1 AACEAGRALVRAADG
16 MQPAGG
22 GVAAG
27 ERDVDGLGGQPRVE
41 SGGVE
46 RDLAV
51 GQRGAD
57 GVAGAVARRARRR
70 ALVAGQRAQRLELRG
85 DAAALAEQ
93 RDAQGFQRLGCVGRG
108 DVDQRL
114 PRQLFNP
121 THRTA
126 SSDIFPSGVIGPPG
140 HRITL
145 SPAYFVTGLPGRWV
159 ALPPNHPVTKPPC
172 HPERSE
178 GSVSRRNEQ
187 IPRCVR
193 DDTSSEPPGKSPPPE
208 RNMGK
213 DLRPSPCVY
222 RLVRSH
228 RKAAWRRLACG
239 RQTYAASAPFA
250 FSASAVKPAASC
262 TAMSASTLR
271 SRVMPAFIRPFMKRL

>member
-57 GVAGAVARRARRR
+57 GVAGAVDRLARRL

-108 DVDQRL
+108 DVDQRP

-126 SSDIFPSGVIGPPG
+126 SSDILPSGVIEPSG

-145 SPAYFVTGLPGRWV
+145 SPAYFVTGLPCHRIT
-159 ALPPNHPVTKPPC
+159 LSPNHPVIPSAARDLLVGA
-172 HPERSE
+172 RSRSLAAL
-178 GSVSRRNEQ
+178 GM
-187 IPRCVR
+187 
-193 DDTSSEPPGKSPPPE
+193 TPGE
-208 RNMGK
+208 
-213 DLRPSPCVY
+213 
-222 RLVRSH
+222 
-228 RKAAWRRLACG
+228 
-239 RQTYAASAPFA
+239 AASSRACPQNETWGRTCA
-250 FSASAVKPAASC
+250 LPHAC
-262 TAMSASTLR
+262 TALYVRTA
-271 SRVMPAFIRPFMKRL
+271 RPHR